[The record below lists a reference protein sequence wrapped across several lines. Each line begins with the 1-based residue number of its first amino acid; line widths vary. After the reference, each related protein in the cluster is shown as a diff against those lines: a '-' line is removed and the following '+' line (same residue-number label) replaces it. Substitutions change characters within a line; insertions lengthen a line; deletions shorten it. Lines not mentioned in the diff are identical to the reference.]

1 MRTSNQKNEKIIKT
15 CIYTAIIIFVFIFV
29 IKTSNLKESKD
40 LIIDSKSIISMIENN
55 KTEIIYDYIKNRDKV
70 YVLYAEN
77 YDDKKYIKTHFPSIK
92 FIGRFKLIF
101 YTLFFKDNIMFY
113 ASDDKLID
121 KLRFFKIHYSYVVL
135 DINDINSDEYLTL
148 KESYNI
154 KLFLSF
160 TNKDFYNIDSN
171 YNKELSKYLIIL
183 DKNSIRV
190 VDGDT
195 IKYKDNYYR
204 FIGLDAPELKQ
215 NYGTN
220 VKAYVENKIKNASNV
235 SMLVGSYDTFGR
247 ILCHLFIDD
256 IPLAYPMMKDKQ
268 AKETIMKY
276 GDNGFVTIASNIVYL
291 SKFQG
296 RRPFTDPA
304 KFRSENR

>member
-77 YDDKKYIKTHFPSIK
+77 DDDKKYIKTHFPSIK

-101 YTLFFKDNIMFY
+101 YTLFFKDKIMFY

-121 KLRFFKIHYSYVVL
+121 KLRFFKIHYSRVVL
-135 DINDINSDEYLTL
+135 DINDINRDEYLTL
-148 KESYNI
+148 KDSYNT

-171 YNKELSKYLIIL
+171 YNKDLSKYLAVL
-183 DKNSIRV
+183 DKDSIRV

-256 IPLAYPMMKDKQ
+256 IPLAYPMMKDNQ

-276 GDNGFVTIASNIVYL
+276 GDNGFVNIASNIVYL